1 MITANTMKVRRLAV
15 MVEEHHTME
24 IARMGTITFVRR
36 PSRSWP
42 STIPNTTEPSSNIEP
57 REAIAHTEKPNP
69 RKALHKTASTSTIAN
84 EVSAANGGQQN
95 DPDIVNRAWST
106 GRPRLSFPKLGD
118 SLIISWTRWWL
129 MSTKM
134 TR

>member
-1 MITANTMKVRRLAV
+1 

-24 IARMGTITFVRR
+24 NARMGTITSVRR

-95 DPDIVNRAWST
+95 DPDVGRANQWATRRWLS
-106 GRPRLSFPKLGD
+106 GRTDKNKKRKIRINHD
-118 SLIISWTRWWL
+118 EEVAT
-129 MSTKM
+129 
-134 TR
+134 